1 MLSSVSA
8 LSISSAYIKFIFE
21 VVLDDFGYTYVSKDG
36 EVGSILLNSH
46 SDRGPNLPAFGRV
59 CYEIISV
66 TPYSQIVSAVAPGKE
81 ADSMSTL
88 EILRQYL
95 YTSEFF
101 AAVQTLPA
109 NISQDNRAYTVRQ
122 AQQDIMDVKDIICPA
137 NDFREQANQ
146 AIDYVFSRVNEKLS
160 LISPTCNVFQIC
172 AGLSQIRLGLRRSA
186 IGKRQKN
193 GRGSNLVVFRSN
205 PGLTQAL
212 ENDFH
217 AWLATNMNL
226 DIERLDTVIMT
237 KVMGQYINQY
247 FLRYWFTNDLKTHT
261 AGATTFTQGGETYE
275 VVDQLTVPVVNYVD
289 VNIVDILQRLSRV
302 SQILFQ
308 HAKTGAKVDSF
319 YYSLTPEEQKRLG
332 GKPPVSRSQY
342 TVLEYYVSV
351 RLNGAIKQL
360 NSDYYSVTH
369 GTKHT
374 ISGPLRRKVP
384 SKFIFNSDY
393 ATNRLANIPRIDVSN
408 EFRTRMRLSRNTLA
422 IVNQYRKFM
431 NTDDLDSSI
440 HELASKIMDTEP
452 DSHDS
457 DYNYLRYNQMH
468 VKTVGEQTYYPD
480 MPNLLI
486 GDYAYSKIEDIIRCL
501 CDLDM
506 LNNALGRYGLSII
519 DMITGDVLEDASLKN
534 ITCFD
539 DLLSRIY
546 QGMPTRQSLYADMY
560 KDGWET
566 PEDLRV
572 TQWVP
577 GFDDTVLEEKFLK
590 DLPQNSLPEI
600 KTLSD
605 TPQLGVGE
613 IISLTPTQV
622 ASKNEQEIQQL
633 LTFGPNSLIAK
644 MGPAPAE
651 VDLMKLSTFFRAFVG
666 VGCSPDHSDLDY
678 TLNPQ
683 LTQIYTEDDHGN
695 SILDYQAIRD
705 NFAKIENDIVAQD
718 ILDFMAW
725 GECSPIVRLYSA
737 AYVYQYNTHFFR
749 EDTVAEIGGQNI
761 SRFCNAMTQGIDQ
774 RMQDYLNLLD
784 GNFLGLLSSACSPFA
799 SKAEVYL
806 KSSQYGQSVR
816 YQWNDK
822 LSKDTM
828 VNFDPELSW
837 ESFLTLG
844 IFGIR
849 KLYAD
854 ANSKGKTLT
863 EYSLVPFVEGK
874 PDPTYVFGVQCNPGY
889 INASYSEQPQN
900 LYWFGRYPL
909 AAEDVKSYIEMQ
921 PFKDGIQAI
930 MGLGRDKIVDLLER
944 FYKVYFNG
952 TTKRLLMELFTTPA
966 NPNGDL
972 EYWYILQSPA
982 AQADFI
988 MTYNYVHNELRRL
1001 FNIAYETVAPHIARY
1016 TQIVQFAD
1024 SVSAKNAASGRKAAS
1039 NPESYVS
1046 FDKERWMYLD
1056 SLGSQLAPLNAFF
1069 DGIEQLRRY
1078 KGMHN
1083 YSQVTKFLSSMGVH
1097 VYANINKIG
1106 ALEDKAYCEF
1116 MAEVLIAIAESF
1128 VDVEMREVKAALTL
1142 YAQHKE
1148 EIHHKVQ
1155 DMTGVSSI
1163 NLLKRMEYADTFNI
1177 YADRL
1182 LAFANTDKFKQACL
1196 AYRMN
1201 TLAMNQFRIFASNKI
1216 TQTWQSDYSCH
1227 DPYLRYSTG
1236 QHVFA
1241 ERGDWV
1247 FFPHEDGVFVGI
1259 NANQSEPAIFSYT
1272 DIMQQRLEMMM

>member
-8 LSISSAYIKFIFE
+8 ISLSSVYIKFILE
-21 VVLDDFGYTYVSKDG
+21 VVMDDFGYTYVNKEG
-36 EVGSILLNSH
+36 EVGSIHLNSH

-59 CYEIISV
+59 CYEIFSV
-66 TPYSQIVSAVAPGKE
+66 TPYSRIVNAVSPGK
-81 ADSMSTL
+81 DSEEMSAL

-95 YTSEFF
+95 YTQDFF
-101 AAVQTLPA
+101 AAVQALPS

-122 AQQDIMDVKDIICPA
+122 AQMDILDVRDIICPS
-137 NDFREQANQ
+137 NEFKEQANK
-146 AIDYVFSRVNEKLS
+146 AIDFVFSRVNEKLS
-160 LISPTCNVFQIC
+160 LISPTCNVFQLC

-193 GRGSNLVVFRSN
+193 GKGSNLVVFRTN

-212 ENDFH
+212 ENDFRE
-217 AWLATNMNL
+217 WLSKKMNF
-226 DIERLDTVIMT
+226 DIDRTDTVIMT

-247 FLRYWFTNDLKTHT
+247 FLPYWFKERIKIHT
-261 AGATTFTQGGETYE
+261 AGATTFVQGGETYE

-289 VNIVDILQRLSRV
+289 VNIVDILQRLGRV
-302 SQILFQ
+302 SQVLFQ
-308 HAKTGAKVDSF
+308 HAKTGSKVDSF
-319 YYSLTPEEQKRLG
+319 YYSLTPEEQKQLG

-351 RLNGAIKQL
+351 RLSGAMKQL
-360 NSDYYSVTH
+360 NSDYYSVTR

-374 ISGPLRRKVP
+374 VSGPIRRKVP

-393 ATNRLANIPRIDVSN
+393 ATNRLSNIPRIDVSN
-408 EFRTRMRLSRNTLA
+408 EFRTRMRLSRATLNV
-422 IVNQYRKFM
+422 VNQYRKFM
-431 NTDDLDSSI
+431 NTDDLEASI
-440 HELASKIMDTEP
+440 HQLASKIMDTEP

-468 VKTVGEQTYYPD
+468 VKTVGESREYAD
-480 MPNLLI
+480 MPDLLI

-506 LNNALGRYGLSII
+506 LNNALGKYGLSII

-546 QGMPTRQSLYADMY
+546 QGMPTRQTLYADMY
-560 KDGWET
+560 KDGWDV

-577 GFDDTVLEEKFLK
+577 GFDDTELEERFLK
-590 DLPQNSLPEI
+590 DLPQTSLPEI
-600 KTLSD
+600 KTLRD

-622 ASKNEQEIQQL
+622 ATQNEQEIQQL
-633 LTFGPNSLIAK
+633 LTFGPNSLISK
-644 MGPAPAE
+644 MGPAAAE
-651 VDLMKLSTFFRAFVG
+651 IDLFKLSTFFRAFVG
-666 VGCSPDHSDLDY
+666 VGCDPDHSDLEY
-678 TLNPQ
+678 IINPQ

-695 SILDYQAIRD
+695 SVLDYQSIRD
-705 NFAKIENDIVAQD
+705 SFASIENDIVAQS
-718 ILDFMAW
+718 ILDFMSW
-725 GECSPIVRLYSA
+725 GEYSPIVRLYSA
-737 AYVYQYNTHFFR
+737 AYAYQYNTKFFL
-749 EDTVAEIGGQNI
+749 EDTVAEIGGRNL
-761 SRFCNAMTQGIDQ
+761 SRICNSMTDGIDQ
-774 RMQDYLNLLD
+774 RLNDYLELLSGD
-784 GNFLGLLSSACSPFA
+784 FLGSLNTACSPFA

-806 KSSQYGQSVR
+806 KSSQYGQTIR
-816 YQWNDK
+816 YQWNSK
-822 LSKDTM
+822 LSGDDL
-828 VNFDPELSW
+828 VNYTPDLSW
-837 ESFLTLG
+837 GSFLTLG
-844 IFGIR
+844 VFGIR

-854 ANSKGKTLT
+854 ANSKGQTLT
-863 EYSLVPFVEGK
+863 EYSLVPYVEGK
-874 PDPTYVFGVQCNPGY
+874 PDPTYVYSIQCNPGY
-889 INASYSEQPQN
+889 INASYFEQPQN
-900 LYWFGRYPL
+900 MYWFGTYPL
-909 AAEDVKSYIEMQ
+909 APENTREYVNMQ
-921 PFKDGIQAI
+921 PFKDGIRAI
-930 MGLGRDKIVDLLER
+930 MGSGRDKIVDLLEK
-944 FYKVYFNG
+944 FYKVYFIG

-972 EYWYILQSPA
+972 QYWYILQSPA

-988 MTYNYVHNELRRL
+988 MTYNSMHNELRRL
-1001 FNIAYETVAPHIARY
+1001 FNLAYATVKPHISRY
-1016 TQIVQFAD
+1016 TQIIRFAD
-1024 SVSAKNAASGRKAAS
+1024 SVATKNTTYSRKSA
-1039 NPESYVS
+1039 NPESVVS
-1046 FDKERWMYLD
+1046 FDKERLMHLD
-1056 SLGSQLAPLNAFF
+1056 SLGTQLAPLNAFF
-1069 DGIEQLRRY
+1069 EGIEQLRRY

-1083 YSQVTKFLSSMGVH
+1083 YSQVTKLLSSMGVH
-1097 VYANINKIG
+1097 VYENISKVG
-1106 ALEDKAYCEF
+1106 ALEDPAYCEF

-1142 YAQHKE
+1142 YAQHRE
-1148 EIHHKVQ
+1148 EIHRRVQ

-1163 NLLKRMEYADTFNI
+1163 NLLKRMEYADVFNV
-1177 YADRL
+1177 YADKL

-1247 FFPHEDGVFVGI
+1247 VFPHEDGVFVGI
-1259 NANQSEPAIFSYT
+1259 NVNQSEPAIFSYT